1 MHSLNEE
8 QRRRLV
14 VQYKIDHPELSN
26 NAVAKYFAELGVA
39 RSTVYGILDRY
50 SEAGEAAVLRKEG
63 SGRPATK
70 VTDSLKETMA
80 SDAKRGLSQRE
91 IARKFDISQPY
102 VNEILKKQGLSA
114 FKKEKVAAASPE
126 QKERQ
131 RVRIDRLYRE
141 VLKGDDGSLDIIM
154 DDESYFT
161 LSCNNIPGNRY
172 YYATARGDA
181 PDEIRFSQS
190 KKFEDKVLVWLAI
203 SKKGISKV
211 FFCHASS
218 MNKEIYASQ
227 CIRKRL
233 LPFIEEL
240 HSDGNY
246 LFWPDLASC
255 HYAHDVIDTFVET
268 GINFVHKDLNPPNVP
283 QLRPI
288 EDFWGMLKQKVYH
301 HNWQAA
307 TVQQLENRIR
317 YCLRQV
323 DLPCVQAMMA
333 NVKSLIRRA
342 RADGVASIQ
351 H

>member
-1 MHSLNEE
+1 MQALSEE
-8 QRRRLV
+8 QRRKLV
-14 VQYKIDHPELSN
+14 VQYKIEHPEQSN
-26 NAVAKYFAELGVA
+26 NAVARYFAELGIP

-50 SEAGEAAVLRKEG
+50 SEVGEAAVLRKEG

-70 VTDSLKETMA
+70 VNDSLMERMA
-80 SDAKRGLSQRE
+80 NDARRGLSQRE
-91 IARKFDISQPY
+91 IASKFDISQSY

-114 FKKEKVAAASPE
+114 FKKEKVPFFSAE
-126 QKERQ
+126 QAERQ
-131 RVRIDRLYRE
+131 RVRIDRLYRA
-141 VLKGDDGSLDIIM
+141 VLAGDDGGLDIIM
-154 DDESYFT
+154 DDESYFP
-161 LSCNNIPGNRY
+161 LSSSVIPGNRY

-181 PDEIRFSQS
+181 PDEVRFSPT

-203 SKKGISKV
+203 SKNGMSKA
-211 FFCHASS
+211 FFCHGSS
-218 MNKEIYASQ
+218 MNKDIYANE

-233 LPFIEEL
+233 LPFIEER

-255 HYAHDVIDTFVET
+255 HYAHDVIDAFQET
-268 GINFVHKDLNPPNVP
+268 GVNFVSKELNPPNVP

-301 HNWQAA
+301 HNWTADNLE
-307 TVQQLENRIR
+307 QLENRIR
-317 YCLRQV
+317 YCLRQM
-323 DLPCVQAMMA
+323 DLCSVQAMMA

-342 RADGVASIQ
+342 RAEGVSATW